1 MIERS
6 YPGVY
11 LSEVAFSARPIDGVS
26 TDRATA
32 TGIDR
37 LRPEPPVEE
46 PAWTDA
52 NANDPGITLVELLDW
67 VSEFTLYGGPAQLH
81 DPLQHI
87 AVEAGIAGGLAN
99 DPPR

>member
-11 LSEVAFSARPIDGVS
+11 LSEVAFSAKPIDGVS
-26 TDRATA
+26 TDRTDA

-37 LRPEPPVEE
+37 VGAEPPVEA
-46 PAWTDA
+46 PTWTDA
-52 NANDPGITLVELLDW
+52 NASDPGITIAELLDW
-67 VSEFTLYGGPAQLH
+67 VSEFALYGGPAQIH
-81 DPLQHI
+81 DPLEHV
-87 AVEAGIAGGLAN
+87 AVEAGLAGGLAG

>member
-11 LSEVAFSARPIDGVS
+11 LSEVAFSAKPIDGVS
-26 TDRATA
+26 TDP

-37 LRPEPPVEE
+37 ISSEPPVEA

-52 NANDPGITLVELLDW
+52 NTSDPGITLVELFGW
-67 VSEFTLYGGPAQLH
+67 ISEFTVYGGPAQLQ
-81 DPLQHI
+81 DPLRHI

>member
-1 MIERS
+1 MIEPS

-11 LSEVAFSARPIDGVS
+11 LSEVAFGGKPIDGVS
-26 TDRATA
+26 TDRAGA

-37 LRPEPPVEE
+37 LRSEPPVEA

-52 NANDPGITLVELLDW
+52 NASDPAVTLVELFGW
-67 VSEFTLYGGPAQLH
+67 ISEFVVYGGPAQLH
-81 DPLQHI
+81 DPLQHV

-99 DPPR
+99 DPPH